1 MPYCPKCDMEFID
14 GMTVCTDCGG
24 PLVESKEVSD
34 ALMAEEVRKKQDA
47 LRLRYEEFLKAEEE
61 AQTAAPQAQEKRP
74 AAPAHAYVDKKQ
86 RSEDVASSASAF
98 FLVGGLLAAASVF
111 CTAGIIPLPMQ
122 GLSRLIACAVLAVM
136 GLWCLYIGV
145 SSRKSAALLKA
156 EAEEEQKETEEIL
169 TWFERTYSPE
179 DLDQQLLMED
189 PGLAGEE
196 LDLKRFELIQDYLV
210 TARDLPD
217 QSYTDALCDMIY
229 ARLYEQKHT

>member
-1 MPYCPKCDMEFID
+1 MEFVD

-34 ALMAEEVRKKQDA
+34 ALMAEEAKKRQDE
-47 LRLRYEEFLKAEEE
+47 LRHRYEELLAAEE
-61 AQTAAPQAQEKRP
+61 AQVQAAAPQMQEKR
-74 AAPAHAYVDKKQ
+74 ASAPARAYVDKKQ
-86 RSEDVASSASAF
+86 RSEDVASSATAF
-98 FLVGGLLAAASVF
+98 FLVGGILVAAAIL
-111 CTAGIIPLPMQ
+111 CTAGVIPLPMQ
-122 GLSRLIACAVLAVM
+122 GSSRLLACAILAVM

-145 SSRKSAALLKA
+145 TSRKTAALLKS
-156 EAEEEQKETEEIL
+156 EAAEEQKETEEIL
-169 TWFERTYSPE
+169 TWFERTYSPD

-189 PGLAGEE
+189 PGLTGEE

-229 ARLYEQKHT
+229 ARLYEHKRT